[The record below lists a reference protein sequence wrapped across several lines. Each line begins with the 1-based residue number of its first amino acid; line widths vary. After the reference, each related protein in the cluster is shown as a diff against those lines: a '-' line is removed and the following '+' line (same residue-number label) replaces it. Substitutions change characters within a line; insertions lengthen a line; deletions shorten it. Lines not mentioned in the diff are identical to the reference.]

1 LSTSKTPPPSNLVES
16 LPAIYHEDPLLARFL
31 RAFEALLLAENA
43 EPGVS
48 KSLEQKIA
56 EIPELFNPRNTEIV
70 PAEFLPWLAS
80 WTAFTLRADLPEETQ
95 REFIAKI
102 IQRYRWR
109 GTLKNLQ
116 ELLKIFVEGNH
127 KITETTAGE
136 FQIGKH
142 SNLGVDTWLG
152 GGPAHFFEVTIS
164 LPRLD
169 SKTIERQKKIAGSL
183 IELEKPAHTTYSLQT
198 EHPTIQIGVFSTVGV
213 DTLIGKQD

>member
-1 LSTSKTPPPSNLVES
+1 MSASNTPPRSSLVEY
-16 LPAIYHEDPLLARFL
+16 LPAIYEEDLLLARFL
-31 RAFEALLLAENA
+31 RAFEALLIAEGA
-43 EPGVS
+43 MESVS

-70 PAEFLPWLAS
+70 PAKFLPWLAS
-80 WTAFTLRADLPEETQ
+80 WTAFTLRADLPEQTQ
-95 REFIAKI
+95 REFIANI

-109 GTLKNLQ
+109 GTLKNMQ
-116 ELLKIFVEGNH
+116 ELLSIFVVGNH

-142 SNLGVDTWLG
+142 SNVGVDTWLG

-164 LPRLD
+164 LPRSD
-169 SKTIERQKKIAGSL
+169 TKTIERQKKIASSL
-183 IELEKPAHTTYSLQT
+183 IELEKPAHTFYSLQT
-198 EHPTIQIGVFSTVGV
+198 RHPTIQIGVYSTVGV